1 MVEVKAKV
9 CVACDRSSEVVPL
22 IGLEYGPSKFWI
34 CPQHL
39 PFLIHDPAKLIGR
52 LPGAESFEPSPHQD

>member
-1 MVEVKAKV
+1 METKTRV
-9 CVACDRSSEVVPL
+9 CVACDRGSDVVPL
-22 IGLEYGPSKFWI
+22 LNLDYAGSTFSI

-52 LPGAESFEPSPHQD
+52 LPGAEKFQPSPHED